1 MIVVGI
7 DPASNGAACIIKDQE
22 AKIVF
27 EWKCRNRK
35 KGKVYVV
42 SISNLNKDEIDIVEC
57 KSGADIGSQIG
68 AYLVLLK
75 EEDEEFYLC
84 SEDAYV
90 GTNKHTA
97 IIVAKFAGMI
107 VGSVHNYTRCLNRV
121 LWVQPNK
128 WRHELIKVPY
138 FTKREKVKKYSLD
151 LVPKK
156 IPTISNHIN
165 KLGVYDHITD
175 SAGVGM
181 WAWNSLTIYKTTT
194 KK

>member
-7 DPASNGAACIIKDQE
+7 DPASNGAACIVKNEVAQV
-22 AKIVF
+22 VF

-35 KGKVYVV
+35 NGRVYVV
-42 SISNLNKDEIDIVEC
+42 SISCIGKDEVVAVEC

-68 AYLVLLK
+68 AYVVLLK
-75 EEDEEFYLC
+75 EDNEEFYLS

-90 GTNKHTA
+90 GTNKNTA

-107 VGSVHNYTRCLNRV
+107 AGSVHNYTRSLNRV

-128 WRHELIKVPY
+128 WRFELLKVPY
-138 FTKREKVKKYSLD
+138 FTKREQVKKYSLD

-156 IPTISNHIN
+156 IPTISYHIN
-165 KLGVYDHITD
+165 KLGRLDHITD
-175 SAGVGM
+175 SAGVAM
-181 WAWNSLTIYKTTT
+181 WAWNSITRYNNNGNK
-194 KK
+194 